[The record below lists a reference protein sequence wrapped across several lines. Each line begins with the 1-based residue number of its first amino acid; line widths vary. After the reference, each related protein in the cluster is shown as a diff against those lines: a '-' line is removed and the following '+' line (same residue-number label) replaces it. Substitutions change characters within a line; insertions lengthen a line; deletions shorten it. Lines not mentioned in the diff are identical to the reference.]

1 MKKTVLFLLFG
12 LLVVLVSCN
21 NANNGLYPA
30 NITVE
35 DGIFTC
41 DTYDQAMA
49 YEINLTSN
57 SIDLTYEVA
66 NQFDLNYLVL
76 NGSYTFRVRA
86 VLENGVY
93 SEYSKEM
100 NIEITDSL
108 KKNILTGESLHD
120 EAYMEIHG
128 RTLYDETSEA
138 QMLYYTASGFEVSFY
153 GTSLDLILTSDNA
166 TDKNKQA
173 YISVVIDDSCAPYEG
188 TTYTLTQSE
197 LLLYIA
203 DELDEGF
210 HTASFYKVNESL
222 DNNIGIKRVKT
233 DGFFVDPKDDEEQL
247 NIQYIGASTTTGY
260 GDLATS
266 PTASKTSANSNG
278 LLAFTSL
285 SAYMLN
291 ANWSITSASGWG
303 ISRGWNTNGALN
315 ASLNIPSAFDYV
327 AINSNGQVLDT
338 LWNQEQFVPDIYVI
352 NLGSN
357 DFNTSNYSNL
367 SETEKASFEQT
378 FVNDYKAF
386 ILKLHTYAPDAIII
400 ITYGILSKLE
410 VVETLTLEAA
420 QQARTEF
427 TNIFTLEL
435 MTGSDFD
442 YPYGANYHPN
452 ILTHLEAAKDLAS
465 LMSQLTGQPIVHDDI
480 VLSN

>member
-41 DTYDQAMA
+41 DTYDQAIA

-93 SEYSKEM
+93 SEYSKDM

-108 KKNILTGESLHD
+108 KKNILTGESLND

-128 RTLYDETSEA
+128 RTLYDEASEA
-138 QMLYYTASGFEVSFY
+138 QMLYYTASGFDVSFY

-166 TDKNKQA
+166 TDSSKQA

-266 PTASKTSANSNG
+266 PTAGKTSANSNG

-285 SAYMLN
+285 SAY
-291 ANWSITSASGWG
+291 
-303 ISRGWNTNGALN
+303 
-315 ASLNIPSAFDYV
+315 
-327 AINSNGQVLDT
+327 
-338 LWNQEQFVPDIYVI
+338 
-352 NLGSN
+352 
-357 DFNTSNYSNL
+357 
-367 SETEKASFEQT
+367 
-378 FVNDYKAF
+378 
-386 ILKLHTYAPDAIII
+386 ILK
-400 ITYGILSKLE
+400 
-410 VVETLTLEAA
+410 
-420 QQARTEF
+420 
-427 TNIFTLEL
+427 
-435 MTGSDFD
+435 
-442 YPYGANYHPN
+442 AN
-452 ILTHLEAAKDLAS
+452 
-465 LMSQLTGQPIVHDDI
+465 
-480 VLSN
+480 